1 MTTSRGPVTLQWPGH
16 DQPSPPAPP
25 CAPREDPAL
34 SVTAP
39 TAADGHA
46 HGHADAHADAHA
58 DGHPPTTD
66 NLLVHG
72 DNRAALAALASSLQG
87 RVACVY
93 LDPPYNTGQ
102 SFAHYDD
109 DAEHGAWLAR
119 MRDLLVA
126 VRPLLAQDGVV
137 VAQTDRTEA
146 AYLKVLLDEVFGRKA
161 YVTTIAV
168 RMSATSGFKIEH
180 TDRTLVKNVE
190 HIHIYARRLT
200 LHEKAYEETL
210 AYDDHYSLLLS
221 PDRAAYS
228 PLIHDTV
235 VATLL
240 RQLGL
245 PPAARSLSSLYERS
259 ADFRAFV
266 LTHAERI
273 CRTHTAPAPAV
284 RALAAGTLLVDAAAS
299 AVQARTWAGTT
310 YLLRRTRSGVDQLI
324 PLSLK
329 LRHVDQ
335 TGGPDRLA
343 LTNILGD
350 WWDGFHLDMGNVD
363 VEGGVAFKSS
373 KKPERLLRRLLRLFT
388 RPGDL
393 VLDPFGG
400 AGTTAAVAHKMRRR
414 WVVVEAGDH
423 CRTLA
428 QPRLRRVVQGEDP
441 TGVSA
446 AEGWTGGGGFRFLAV
461 APLGSPPSSAPTTT
475 ELDC

>member
-1 MTTSRGPVTLQWPGH
+1 MTTARGPITLLWPGR
-16 DQPSPPAPP
+16 DQPPAPPAPP
-25 CAPREDPAL
+25 CALREDEAL
-34 SVTAP
+34 SVLAP
-39 TAADGHA
+39 PAP
-46 HGHADAHADAHA
+46 DARAGDPA
-58 DGHPPTTD
+58 PTTD

-72 DNRAALAALASSLQG
+72 DNRAALAALAPSLQG

-102 SFAHYDD
+102 RFAHYDD
-109 DAEHGAWLAR
+109 DHEHGAWLAR
-119 MRDLLVA
+119 MHDLLVA
-126 VRPLLAQDGVV
+126 LRPLLAEDGVV

-161 YVTTIAV
+161 YVTTLAV

-190 HIHIYARRLT
+190 HVHVYARRLT

-221 PDRAAYS
+221 PDLATFS
-228 PLIHDTV
+228 PLIDKDE

-240 RQLGL
+240 RRLGL
-245 PPAARSLSSLYERS
+245 PHAGRSLASLYERS

-284 RALAAGTLLVDAAAS
+284 RALAAGTLLAGAAED
-299 AVQARTWAGTT
+299 AVQARTFAGTT
-310 YLLRRTRSGVDQLI
+310 YRLRRTRSGVDQLI
-324 PLSLK
+324 SLSLK

-335 TGGPDRLA
+335 TGGPDRRA

-363 VEGGVAFKSS
+363 LEGGVAFKSS

-388 RPGDL
+388 RPGDV

-414 WVVVEAGDH
+414 WVVVEAGAH
-423 CRTLA
+423 CATLA
-428 QPRLRRVVQGEDP
+428 QPRLRRVVLGNDP
-441 TGVSA
+441 TGVTA
-446 AEGWTGGGGFRFLAV
+446 AEGWTGGGGFRFVALAPPASTTTA
-461 APLGSPPSSAPTTT
+461 APSSPP
-475 ELDC
+475 ER